1 MILLAAILTGWLAGI
16 IVARLRK
23 QTWTIP
29 EVRLPWLVVLG
40 FLPQLLAFYLPA
52 TRDRMPDA
60 WAAACLIVS
69 DVVLL
74 AFCLF
79 NHRLAGMWLLAVGTM
94 LNLLVITANGG
105 FMPISP
111 KIANQLI
118 EPNLMVALTVGER
131 FGAGK
136 DILLLPMDT
145 RLAWLSD
152 TLLMP
157 AWFPNRFAFSP
168 GDTLISCGAFWLMAT
183 QGRSPFK
190 HLLKR
195 GTHAYSKPY
204 TKESTHPANGK

>member
-1 MILLAAILTGWLAGI
+1 LILLAAILTGWLAGI

-118 EPNLMVALTVGER
+118 EPNLMVALTRHPATADGHTVSLVVRYPADACLVPQPVRIQPGR
-131 FGAGK
+131 HP
-136 DILLLPMDT
+136 DILRGILVDGNT
-145 RLAWLSD
+145 RPI
-152 TLLMP
+152 TL
-157 AWFPNRFAFSP
+157 
-168 GDTLISCGAFWLMAT
+168 
-183 QGRSPFK
+183 
-190 HLLKR
+190 
-195 GTHAYSKPY
+195 
-204 TKESTHPANGK
+204 